1 MILVV
6 LENGFPRM
14 IKLSDR
20 EEEIY
25 DKEGMGDND
34 DFFYYLH
41 YKYGFSAKMD
51 WMIYDDFDCRV
62 IDGNRV
68 EYESYESY
76 LKSVRGDDYK
86 EGEVSL
92 WDEED

>member
-20 EEEIY
+20 EKEIY
-25 DKEGMGDND
+25 DKEGMGDDD
-34 DFFYYLH
+34 DFLYYLS
-41 YKYGFSAKMD
+41 YKYDFSAKMD
-51 WMIYDDFDCRV
+51 WMLYDDFDCRV
-62 IDGNRV
+62 IDGNKV
-68 EYESYESY
+68 EYESYESFC
-76 LKSVRGDDYK
+76 DDEEEEV

-92 WDEED
+92 W